1 HRPLPPSILSRSRL
15 GAGRGKAMSQN
26 HGRGG
31 SNDAVDAKHRASR
44 PAPTDSRE
52 VYSRR
57 RFDLSL
63 RRAHHA
69 TAPMISA
76 STSAP
81 PNINAKASIQKRMGN
96 RRMSVSDVRKIQ
108 LSPSKNIAWNCV
120 NSQSNEVATATSPST
135 ISATVRALPASSDD
149 HSTRR
154 LGGLSVSSTTH
165 TPKSN
170 SSP

>member
-1 HRPLPPSILSRSRL
+1 
-15 GAGRGKAMSQN
+15 MSQN

-81 PNINAKASIQKRMGN
+81 PNLNAKSSIQKRMGN
-96 RRMSVSDVRKIQ
+96 RRMSVSDVSKIQ
-108 LSPSKNIAWNCV
+108 ITPSNNNARHTVTN
-120 NSQSNEVATATSPST
+120 QPHQVA
-135 ISATVRALPASSDD
+135 
-149 HSTRR
+149 
-154 LGGLSVSSTTH
+154 
-165 TPKSN
+165 
-170 SSP
+170 